1 MDALFSLLI
10 LGRLLGASRCTRK
23 TTSSWTNCPSF
34 ALYSYDGS
42 CWNIALH
49 YIFATLSK
57 AEKMSYRSIN
67 RFRKVHRFLGIFIG
81 IQFLFWTVSGLY
93 FSWTNIDEI
102 HGDHYQK
109 ETSPNPVL
117 PPYITATVLQK
128 LSFPFA

>member
-1 MDALFSLLI
+1 MMVLL
-10 LGRLLGASRCTRK
+10 
-23 TTSSWTNCPSF
+23 
-34 ALYSYDGS
+34 
-42 CWNIALH
+42 NIALH

-102 HGDHYQK
+102 HGDHYRK

-117 PPYITATVLQK
+117 PPYITAAVLQK
-128 LSFPFA
+128 LSFPLHSIESRALGAETFLWVNDSILFGSYSWKHSF